1 MTDKIS
7 KPNCE
12 KKIAVLGS
20 TGSVGRQT
28 LDVSEKC
35 GAAITAISASSSV
48 KGLEEQIRKFH
59 PKLCA
64 VKSEK
69 AGRELRT
76 LVSDTDTDVIFGE
89 NAAAYA
95 AALPENDI
103 VFNSTSGIAG
113 LYPTL
118 AAIEAGH
125 DVALANKETLVA
137 AGEIVMDAAAA
148 NRVKILPVDSEHCA
162 VFQCI
167 NDSRNGK
174 NSIKNVILTAS
185 GGPFRGYTAEELAA
199 VTKDQALIHPTWKMG
214 PKITIDCATLMN
226 KGLEVIEAA
235 RLYSLDA
242 DKIKVVVHPESII
255 HSMVEYIDNA
265 VIAQLAV
272 PDMRLCI
279 SYALNYPERGEAVIK
294 PLDLTEIGTL
304 SFHKPDTS
312 VFPLLSLAY
321 SALRCGG
328 IIPCVLNAANE
339 RAVELFLEGKITA
352 VTDIFDAVITVVERS
367 VNVKAPGL
375 DDIKTADKETRA
387 LVDDYIKNNLK

>member
-1 MTDKIS
+1 MTDRNS
-7 KPNCE
+7 KQYIR

-20 TGSVGRQT
+20 TGSVGKQT
-28 LDVSEKC
+28 LDVAEKS
-35 GAAITAISASSSV
+35 GAVVTALSASSSI
-48 KGLEEQIRKFH
+48 KQLEEQIRKFH
-59 PKLCA
+59 PRVCA
-64 VKSEK
+64 VKSDR

-76 LVSDTDTDVIFGE
+76 LVSDTNTEVIFGE
-89 NAAAYA
+89 NAAEYA
-95 AALPENDI
+95 ASLPDTDI

-118 AAIEAGH
+118 AAINAGH

-137 AGEIVMDAAAA
+137 AGEIVMNAAAE
-148 NRVKILPVDSEHCA
+148 NGVRILPVDSEHCA

-185 GGPFRGYTAEELAA
+185 GGPFRGYTAEKLAA
-199 VTKDQALIHPTWKMG
+199 VTKEQALSHPTWKMG

-235 RLYSLDA
+235 RLYSLEA
-242 DKIKVVVHPESII
+242 DRIKVVVHPESII

-265 VIAQLAV
+265 VLAQLAV
-272 PDMRLCI
+272 PDMRMCI

-294 PLDLTEIGTL
+294 SLDLTEIGTL
-304 SFHKPDTS
+304 SFHKPDMDA
-312 VFPLLSLAY
+312 FPLLSLAY
-321 SALRCGG
+321 SALRRGG

-339 RAVELFLEGKITA
+339 RAVELFLAGKISSI
-352 VTDIFDAVITVVERS
+352 TDIFSAVIEAVEKS
-367 VNVKAPGL
+367 VNVKTPSI
-375 DDIKTADKETRA
+375 DDIKAADRESRI
-387 LVDDYIKNNLK
+387 LVDNFIAR

>member
-1 MTDKIS
+1 MTDRNS
-7 KPNCE
+7 KQYIR

-20 TGSVGRQT
+20 TGSVGKQT
-28 LDVSEKC
+28 LDVAEKS
-35 GAAITAISASSSV
+35 GAVVTALSASSSV
-48 KGLEEQIRKFH
+48 KQLEEQIRKFH
-59 PKLCA
+59 PRVCA
-64 VKSEK
+64 VKSER

-76 LVSDTDTDVIFGE
+76 LVSDTNTEVIFGE
-89 NAAAYA
+89 NAAEYA
-95 AALPENDI
+95 ASLPDTDI

-118 AAIEAGH
+118 AAINAGP

-137 AGEIVMDAAAA
+137 AGEIVMNAAAE
-148 NRVKILPVDSEHCA
+148 NGVRILPVDSEHCA

-185 GGPFRGYTAEELAA
+185 GGPFRGYSAEKLAA
-199 VTKDQALIHPTWKMG
+199 VTKEQALSHPTWKMG

-235 RLYSLDA
+235 RLYSLEA
-242 DKIKVVVHPESII
+242 DRIKVVVHPESII

-265 VIAQLAV
+265 VLAQLAV
-272 PDMRLCI
+272 PDMRMCI

-294 PLDLTEIGTL
+294 SLDLTEIGTL
-304 SFHKPDTS
+304 SFHKPDMDA
-312 VFPLLSLAY
+312 FPLLSLAY
-321 SALRCGG
+321 SALRRGG

-339 RAVELFLEGKITA
+339 RAVELFLAGKISLI
-352 VTDIFDAVITVVERS
+352 TDIFGAVIEAVEKS
-367 VNVKAPGL
+367 VNVKTPSI
-375 DDIKTADKETRA
+375 DDIKAADRESRI
-387 LVDDYIKNNLK
+387 LVDNFIAR

>member
-1 MTDKIS
+1 MTDRNS
-7 KPNCE
+7 KQYIR

-20 TGSVGRQT
+20 TGSVGKQT
-28 LDVSEKC
+28 LDVAEKS
-35 GAAITAISASSSV
+35 GAVVTALSASSSV
-48 KGLEEQIRKFH
+48 KQLEEQIRKFH
-59 PKLCA
+59 PRVCA
-64 VKSEK
+64 VKSER

-76 LVSDTDTDVIFGE
+76 LVSDTNTEVIFGE
-89 NAAAYA
+89 NAAEYA
-95 AALPENDI
+95 ASLPDTDI

-118 AAIEAGH
+118 AAINAGH

-137 AGEIVMDAAAA
+137 AGEIVMNAAAE
-148 NRVKILPVDSEHCA
+148 NGVRILPVDSEHCA

-185 GGPFRGYTAEELAA
+185 GGPFRGYSAEKLAA
-199 VTKDQALIHPTWKMG
+199 VTKEQALSHPTWKMG

-235 RLYSLDA
+235 RLYSLEA
-242 DKIKVVVHPESII
+242 DRIKVVVHPESII

-265 VIAQLAV
+265 VLAQLAV
-272 PDMRLCI
+272 PDMRMCI

-294 PLDLTEIGTL
+294 SLDLTEIGTL
-304 SFHKPDTS
+304 SFHKPDMDA
-312 VFPLLSLAY
+312 FPLLSLAY
-321 SALRCGG
+321 SALRRGG

-339 RAVELFLEGKITA
+339 RAVELFLAGKISLI
-352 VTDIFDAVITVVERS
+352 TDIFGAVIEAVEKS
-367 VNVKAPGL
+367 VNVKTPSI
-375 DDIKTADKETRA
+375 DDIKAADRESRI
-387 LVDDYIKNNLK
+387 LVDNFIAR

>member
-1 MTDKIS
+1 MTDRNS
-7 KPNCE
+7 KQYIR

-20 TGSVGRQT
+20 TGSVGKQT
-28 LDVSEKC
+28 LDVAEKS
-35 GAAITAISASSSV
+35 GAVVTALSASSSV
-48 KGLEEQIRKFH
+48 KQLEEQIRKFH
-59 PKLCA
+59 PRVCA
-64 VKSEK
+64 VKSER

-76 LVSDTDTDVIFGE
+76 LVSDTNTEVIFGE
-89 NAAAYA
+89 NAAEYA
-95 AALPENDI
+95 ASLPDTDI

-118 AAIEAGH
+118 AAINAGN

-137 AGEIVMDAAAA
+137 AGEIVMNAAAE
-148 NRVKILPVDSEHCA
+148 NGVRILPVDSEHCA

-185 GGPFRGYTAEELAA
+185 GGPFRGYTAEKLAA
-199 VTKDQALIHPTWKMG
+199 VTKEQALSHPTWKMG

-235 RLYSLDA
+235 RLYSLEA
-242 DKIKVVVHPESII
+242 DRIKVVVHPESII

-265 VIAQLAV
+265 VLAQLAV
-272 PDMRLCI
+272 PDMRMCI

-294 PLDLTEIGTL
+294 SLDLTEIGTL
-304 SFHKPDTS
+304 SFHKPDMD

-321 SALRCGG
+321 SALRRGG

-339 RAVELFLEGKITA
+339 RAVELFLAGKISSI
-352 VTDIFDAVITVVERS
+352 TDIFGAVIEACRKKCKCKDTEYR
-367 VNVKAPGL
+367 
-375 DDIKTADKETRA
+375 
-387 LVDDYIKNNLK
+387 

>member
-1 MTDKIS
+1 MTDRNS
-7 KPNCE
+7 KQYIR

-20 TGSVGRQT
+20 TGSVGKQT
-28 LDVSEKC
+28 LDVAEKS
-35 GAAITAISASSSV
+35 GAVVTALSASSSV
-48 KGLEEQIRKFH
+48 KQLEEQIRKFH
-59 PKLCA
+59 PRVCA
-64 VKSEK
+64 VKSER

-76 LVSDTDTDVIFGE
+76 LVSDTNTEVIFGE
-89 NAAAYA
+89 NAAEYA
-95 AALPENDI
+95 ASLPDTDI

-118 AAIEAGH
+118 AAINAGN

-137 AGEIVMDAAAA
+137 AGEIVMNAAAE
-148 NRVKILPVDSEHCA
+148 NGVRILPVDSEHCA

-185 GGPFRGYTAEELAA
+185 GGPFRGYTAEKLAA
-199 VTKDQALIHPTWKMG
+199 VTKEQALSHPTWKMG

-235 RLYSLDA
+235 RLYSLEA
-242 DKIKVVVHPESII
+242 DRIKVVVHPESII

-265 VIAQLAV
+265 VLAQLAV
-272 PDMRLCI
+272 PDMRMCI

-294 PLDLTEIGTL
+294 SLDLTEIGTL
-304 SFHKPDTS
+304 SFHKPDMDA
-312 VFPLLSLAY
+312 FPLLSLAY
-321 SALRCGG
+321 SALRRGG

-339 RAVELFLEGKITA
+339 RAVELFLAGKISSI
-352 VTDIFDAVITVVERS
+352 TDIFGAVIEAVEKS
-367 VNVKAPGL
+367 VNVKTPSI
-375 DDIKTADKETRA
+375 DDIKAADRESRI
-387 LVDDYIKNNLK
+387 LVDNFIAR

>member
-1 MTDKIS
+1 MTDRNS
-7 KPNCE
+7 KQYIR

-20 TGSVGRQT
+20 TGSVGKQA
-28 LDVSEKC
+28 LDVAEKS
-35 GAAITAISASSSV
+35 GAVVTALSASSSV
-48 KGLEEQIRKFH
+48 KQLEEQIRKFH
-59 PKLCA
+59 PRVCA
-64 VKSEK
+64 VKSER

-76 LVSDTDTDVIFGE
+76 LVSDTNTEVIFGE
-89 NAAAYA
+89 NAAEYA
-95 AALPENDI
+95 ASLPDTDI

-118 AAIEAGH
+118 AAINAGH

-137 AGEIVMDAAAA
+137 AGEIVMNAAAE
-148 NRVKILPVDSEHCA
+148 NGVRILPVDSEHCA

-185 GGPFRGYTAEELAA
+185 GGPFRGYTAEKLAA
-199 VTKDQALIHPTWKMG
+199 VTKEQALSHPTWKMG

-235 RLYSLDA
+235 RLYSLEA
-242 DKIKVVVHPESII
+242 DRIKVVVHPESII

-265 VIAQLAV
+265 VLAQLAV
-272 PDMRLCI
+272 PDMRMCI

-294 PLDLTEIGTL
+294 SLDLTEIGTL
-304 SFHKPDTS
+304 SFHKPDMDA
-312 VFPLLSLAY
+312 FPLLSLAY
-321 SALRCGG
+321 SALRRGG

-339 RAVELFLEGKITA
+339 RAVELFLAGKISSI
-352 VTDIFDAVITVVERS
+352 TDIFGAVIEAVEKS
-367 VNVKAPGL
+367 VNVKTPSI
-375 DDIKTADKETRA
+375 DDIKAADRESRI
-387 LVDDYIKNNLK
+387 LVDNFIAR

>member
-1 MTDKIS
+1 MTDRNS
-7 KPNCE
+7 KQYIR

-20 TGSVGRQT
+20 TGSVGKQT
-28 LDVSEKC
+28 LDVAEKS
-35 GAAITAISASSSV
+35 GAVVTALSASSSV
-48 KGLEEQIRKFH
+48 KQLEEQIRKFH
-59 PKLCA
+59 PRVCA
-64 VKSEK
+64 VKSER

-76 LVSDTDTDVIFGE
+76 LVSDTNTEVIFGE
-89 NAAAYA
+89 NAAEYA
-95 AALPENDI
+95 ASLPDTDI

-118 AAIEAGH
+118 AAINAGH

-137 AGEIVMDAAAA
+137 AGEIVMNAAAE
-148 NRVKILPVDSEHCA
+148 NGVRILPVDSEHCA

-185 GGPFRGYTAEELAA
+185 GGPFRGYTAEKLSA
-199 VTKDQALIHPTWKMG
+199 VTKEQALSHPTWKMG

-235 RLYSLDA
+235 RLYSLEA
-242 DKIKVVVHPESII
+242 VRIKVVVHPESII

-265 VIAQLAV
+265 VLAQLAV
-272 PDMRLCI
+272 PDMRMCI

-294 PLDLTEIGTL
+294 SLDLTEIGTL
-304 SFHKPDTS
+304 SFHKPDMD

-321 SALRCGG
+321 SALRRGG

-339 RAVELFLEGKITA
+339 RAVELFLAGKISSI
-352 VTDIFDAVITVVERS
+352 TDIFGAVIEAVEKS
-367 VNVKAPGL
+367 VNVKTPSI
-375 DDIKTADKETRA
+375 DDIKAADRESRI
-387 LVDDYIKNNLK
+387 LVDNFIAR

>member
-1 MTDKIS
+1 MTDRDS
-7 KPNCE
+7 KQHCE

-20 TGSVGRQT
+20 TGSVGKQT
-28 LDVSEKC
+28 LDVAEKS
-35 GAAITAISASSSV
+35 GAVVTALSASSSV
-48 KGLEEQIRKFH
+48 KLLEQQIRKFH
-59 PKLCA
+59 PRVCA

-76 LVSDTDTDVIFGE
+76 FVSDTDTDVIFGE
-89 NAAAYA
+89 DAAEYA
-95 AALPENDI
+95 ASLPETDI

-137 AGEIVMDAAAA
+137 AGEIVMNAAAD
-148 NRVKILPVDSEHCA
+148 NGVRILPVDSEHCA

-174 NSIKNVILTAS
+174 NSIKNIILTAS
-185 GGPFRGYTAEELAA
+185 GGPFRGYTFGKLSE
-199 VTKDQALIHPTWKMG
+199 VTKEQALSHPTWKMG
-214 PKITIDCATLMN
+214 PKITVDCATLMN

-235 RLYSLDA
+235 RLYSLGA

-265 VIAQLAV
+265 VLAQLAV
-272 PDMRLCI
+272 PDMRMCI

-294 PLDLTEIGTL
+294 PLDLTEIGAL
-304 SFHKPDTS
+304 SFHKPDTD

-321 SALRCGG
+321 SALRRGG

-339 RAVELFLEGKITA
+339 RAVELFLDGKLSAI
-352 VTDIFDAVITVVERS
+352 TDIFDAVIDVVEKS
-367 VNVKAPGL
+367 VNVKSPDI
-375 DDIKTADKETRA
+375 DDIKAADKEARI
-387 LVDDYIKNNLK
+387 LVDSFIAK

>member
-1 MTDKIS
+1 MTDRNS
-7 KPNCE
+7 KQYIR

-20 TGSVGRQT
+20 TGSVGKQT
-28 LDVSEKC
+28 LDVAEKS
-35 GAAITAISASSSV
+35 GAVVTALSASSSV
-48 KGLEEQIRKFH
+48 KQLEEQIRKFH
-59 PKLCA
+59 PRVCA
-64 VKSEK
+64 VKSER

-76 LVSDTDTDVIFGE
+76 LVSDTNTEVIFGE
-89 NAAAYA
+89 NAAEYA
-95 AALPENDI
+95 ASLPDTDI

-118 AAIEAGH
+118 AAINAGN

-137 AGEIVMDAAAA
+137 AGEIVMNAAAE
-148 NRVKILPVDSEHCA
+148 NGVRVLPVDSEHCA

-185 GGPFRGYTAEELAA
+185 GGPFRGYTAEKLAA
-199 VTKDQALIHPTWKMG
+199 VTKEQALSHPTWKMG

-235 RLYSLDA
+235 RLYSLEA
-242 DKIKVVVHPESII
+242 DRIKVVVHPESII

-265 VIAQLAV
+265 VLAQLAV
-272 PDMRLCI
+272 PDMRMCI

-294 PLDLTEIGTL
+294 SLDLTEIGTL
-304 SFHKPDTS
+304 SFHKPDMDA
-312 VFPLLSLAY
+312 FPLLSLAY
-321 SALRCGG
+321 SALRRGG

-339 RAVELFLEGKITA
+339 RAVELFLAGKISSI
-352 VTDIFDAVITVVERS
+352 TDIFGAVIEAVEKS
-367 VNVKAPGL
+367 VNVKTPSI
-375 DDIKTADKETRA
+375 DDIKAADRESRI
-387 LVDDYIKNNLK
+387 LVDNFIAR

>member
-1 MTDKIS
+1 MTDRNS
-7 KPNCE
+7 KQYIR
-12 KKIAVLGS
+12 KKMAVLGS
-20 TGSVGRQT
+20 TGSVGKQT
-28 LDVSEKC
+28 LDVAEKS
-35 GAAITAISASSSV
+35 GAVVMALSASSSV
-48 KGLEEQIRKFH
+48 KQLEEQIRKFH
-59 PKLCA
+59 PRVCA
-64 VKSEK
+64 VKSER

-76 LVSDTDTDVIFGE
+76 LVSDTDTEVIFGE
-89 NAAAYA
+89 NAAEYA
-95 AALPENDI
+95 ASLPDLDI

-118 AAIEAGH
+118 AAIDAGH

-137 AGEIVMDAAAA
+137 AGEIVMNAAAA
-148 NRVKILPVDSEHCA
+148 NGVRILPVDSEHCA

-185 GGPFRGYTAEELAA
+185 GGPFRGYTAEKLAS
-199 VTKDQALIHPTWKMG
+199 VTKEQALSHPTWKMG

-235 RLYSLDA
+235 RLYSLEA
-242 DKIKVVVHPESII
+242 DRIKVVVHPESII

-272 PDMRLCI
+272 PDMRMCI

-294 PLDLTEIGTL
+294 SLDLTEIGTL
-304 SFHKPDTS
+304 SFHKPDMDA
-312 VFPLLSLAY
+312 FPLLSLAY
-321 SALRCGG
+321 SALRRGG

-339 RAVELFLEGKITA
+339 RAVELFLAGKISSI
-352 VTDIFDAVITVVERS
+352 TDIFGAVIEVVEKS
-367 VNVKAPGL
+367 VNVKTPNI
-375 DDIKTADKETRA
+375 DDIKAADRESRI
-387 LVDDYIKNNLK
+387 LVDNFITR

>member
-1 MTDKIS
+1 MTDRNS
-7 KPNCE
+7 KQYIR

-20 TGSVGRQT
+20 TGSVGKQT
-28 LDVSEKC
+28 LDVAEKS
-35 GAAITAISASSSV
+35 GAVVTALSASSSV
-48 KGLEEQIRKFH
+48 KQLEEQIRKFH
-59 PKLCA
+59 PRVCA
-64 VKSEK
+64 VKSER

-76 LVSDTDTDVIFGE
+76 LVSDTNTEVIFGE
-89 NAAAYA
+89 NAAEYA
-95 AALPENDI
+95 ASLPDTDI

-118 AAIEAGH
+118 AAINAGH

-137 AGEIVMDAAAA
+137 AGEIVMNAAAE
-148 NRVKILPVDSEHCA
+148 NGVRILPVDSEHCA

-185 GGPFRGYTAEELAA
+185 GGPFRGYTAEKLSA
-199 VTKDQALIHPTWKMG
+199 VTKEQALSHPTWKMG

-235 RLYSLDA
+235 RLYSLEA
-242 DKIKVVVHPESII
+242 DRIKVVVHPESII

-265 VIAQLAV
+265 VLAQLAV
-272 PDMRLCI
+272 PDMRMCI

-294 PLDLTEIGTL
+294 SLDLTEIGTL
-304 SFHKPDTS
+304 SFHKPDMD

-321 SALRCGG
+321 SALRRGG

-339 RAVELFLEGKITA
+339 RAVELFLAGKISSI
-352 VTDIFDAVITVVERS
+352 TDIFGAVIEAVEKS
-367 VNVKAPGL
+367 VNVKTPSI
-375 DDIKTADKETRA
+375 DDIKAADRESRI
-387 LVDDYIKNNLK
+387 LVDNFIAR

>member
-1 MTDKIS
+1 MTDRNS
-7 KPNCE
+7 KQYIR

-20 TGSVGRQT
+20 TGSVGKQT
-28 LDVSEKC
+28 LDVAEKS
-35 GAAITAISASSSV
+35 GAVVTALSASSSV
-48 KGLEEQIRKFH
+48 KQLEEQIRKFH
-59 PKLCA
+59 PRVCA
-64 VKSEK
+64 VKSER

-76 LVSDTDTDVIFGE
+76 LVSDTNTEVIFGE
-89 NAAAYA
+89 NAAEYA
-95 AALPENDI
+95 ASLPDTDI

-118 AAIEAGH
+118 AAINAGN

-137 AGEIVMDAAAA
+137 AGEIVMNAAAE
-148 NRVKILPVDSEHCA
+148 NGVRILPVDSEHCA

-185 GGPFRGYTAEELAA
+185 GGPFRGYTAEKLAA
-199 VTKDQALIHPTWKMG
+199 VTKEQALSHPTWKMG

-235 RLYSLDA
+235 RLYSLEA
-242 DKIKVVVHPESII
+242 DRIKVVVHPESII

-265 VIAQLAV
+265 VLAQLAV
-272 PDMRLCI
+272 PDMRMCI

-294 PLDLTEIGTL
+294 SLDLTEIGTL
-304 SFHKPDTS
+304 SFHKPDMD

-321 SALRCGG
+321 SALRRGG

-339 RAVELFLEGKITA
+339 RAVELFLAGKISSI
-352 VTDIFDAVITVVERS
+352 TDIFGAVIEAVEKS
-367 VNVKAPGL
+367 VNVKTPSI
-375 DDIKTADKETRA
+375 DDIKAADRESRILIDNFIA
-387 LVDDYIKNNLK
+387 R

>member
-1 MTDKIS
+1 MTDRNS
-7 KPNCE
+7 KQYIR

-20 TGSVGRQT
+20 TGSVGKQT
-28 LDVSEKC
+28 LDVAEKS
-35 GAAITAISASSSV
+35 GAVVTALSASSSV
-48 KGLEEQIRKFH
+48 KQLEEQIRKFH
-59 PKLCA
+59 PRVCA
-64 VKSEK
+64 VKSER

-76 LVSDTDTDVIFGE
+76 LVSDTNTEVIFGE
-89 NAAAYA
+89 NAAEYA
-95 AALPENDI
+95 ASLPDTDI

-118 AAIEAGH
+118 AAINAGH

-137 AGEIVMDAAAA
+137 AGEIVMNAAAE
-148 NRVKILPVDSEHCA
+148 NGVRILPVDSEHCA

-185 GGPFRGYTAEELAA
+185 GGPFRGYTAEKLAA
-199 VTKDQALIHPTWKMG
+199 VTKEQALSHPTWKMG

-235 RLYSLDA
+235 RLYSLEA
-242 DKIKVVVHPESII
+242 DRIKVVVHPESII

-265 VIAQLAV
+265 VLAQLAV
-272 PDMRLCI
+272 PDMRMCI

-294 PLDLTEIGTL
+294 SLDLTEIGTL
-304 SFHKPDTS
+304 SFHKPDMDA
-312 VFPLLSLAY
+312 FPLLSLAY
-321 SALRCGG
+321 SALRRGG

-339 RAVELFLEGKITA
+339 RAVELFLAGKISSI
-352 VTDIFDAVITVVERS
+352 TDIFGAVIEAVEKS
-367 VNVKAPGL
+367 VNVKTPSI
-375 DDIKTADKETRA
+375 DDIKAADRESRI
-387 LVDDYIKNNLK
+387 LVDNFIAR

>member
-1 MTDKIS
+1 MTDRNS
-7 KPNCE
+7 KQYIR

-20 TGSVGRQT
+20 TGSVGKQT
-28 LDVSEKC
+28 LDVAEKS
-35 GAAITAISASSSV
+35 GAVVTALSASSSV
-48 KGLEEQIRKFH
+48 KQLEEQIRKFH
-59 PKLCA
+59 PRVCA
-64 VKSEK
+64 VKSDR

-76 LVSDTDTDVIFGE
+76 LVSDTNTEVIFGE
-89 NAAAYA
+89 NAAEYA
-95 AALPENDI
+95 ASLPDTDI

-118 AAIEAGH
+118 AAINAGH

-137 AGEIVMDAAAA
+137 AGEIVMNAAAE
-148 NRVKILPVDSEHCA
+148 NGVRILPVDSEHCA

-185 GGPFRGYTAEELAA
+185 GGPFRGYTAEKLAA
-199 VTKDQALIHPTWKMG
+199 VTKEQALSHPTWKMG

-235 RLYSLDA
+235 RLYSLEA
-242 DKIKVVVHPESII
+242 DRIKVVVHPESII

-265 VIAQLAV
+265 VLAQLAV
-272 PDMRLCI
+272 PDMRMCI

-294 PLDLTEIGTL
+294 SLDLTEIGTL
-304 SFHKPDTS
+304 SFHKPDMDA
-312 VFPLLSLAY
+312 FPLLSLAY
-321 SALRCGG
+321 SALRRGG

-339 RAVELFLEGKITA
+339 RAVELFLAGKISSI
-352 VTDIFDAVITVVERS
+352 TDIFSAVIEAVEKS
-367 VNVKAPGL
+367 VNVKTPSI
-375 DDIKTADKETRA
+375 DDIKAADRESRI
-387 LVDDYIKNNLK
+387 LVDNFIAR

>member
-1 MTDKIS
+1 MTDRNS
-7 KPNCE
+7 KQYIR

-20 TGSVGRQT
+20 TGSVGKQT
-28 LDVSEKC
+28 LDVAEKS
-35 GAAITAISASSSV
+35 GAVVTALSASSSV
-48 KGLEEQIRKFH
+48 KQLEEQIRKFH
-59 PKLCA
+59 PRVCA
-64 VKSEK
+64 VKSER

-76 LVSDTDTDVIFGE
+76 LVSDTNTEVIFGE
-89 NAAAYA
+89 NAAEYA
-95 AALPENDI
+95 ASLPDTDI

-118 AAIEAGH
+118 AAINAGN

-137 AGEIVMDAAAA
+137 AGEIVMNAAAE
-148 NRVKILPVDSEHCA
+148 NGVRILPVDSEHCA

-185 GGPFRGYTAEELAA
+185 GGPFRGYTAEKLAA
-199 VTKDQALIHPTWKMG
+199 VTKEQALSHPTWKMG

-235 RLYSLDA
+235 RLYSLEA
-242 DKIKVVVHPESII
+242 DRIKVVVHPESII

-265 VIAQLAV
+265 VLAQLAV
-272 PDMRLCI
+272 PDMRMCI

-294 PLDLTEIGTL
+294 SLDLTEIGTL
-304 SFHKPDTS
+304 SFHKPDMD

-321 SALRCGG
+321 SALRRGG

-339 RAVELFLEGKITA
+339 RAVELFLAGKISSI
-352 VTDIFDAVITVVERS
+352 TDIFGAVIEAVEKS
-367 VNVKAPGL
+367 VNVKTPSI
-375 DDIKTADKETRA
+375 DDIKAADRESRI
-387 LVDDYIKNNLK
+387 LVDNFIAR

>member
-1 MTDKIS
+1 MTDRNS
-7 KPNCE
+7 KQYIR

-20 TGSVGRQT
+20 TGSVGKQT
-28 LDVSEKC
+28 LDVAEKS
-35 GAAITAISASSSV
+35 GAVVTALSASSSV
-48 KGLEEQIRKFH
+48 KQLEEQIRKFH
-59 PKLCA
+59 PRVCA
-64 VKSEK
+64 VKSER

-76 LVSDTDTDVIFGE
+76 LVSDTNTEVIFGE
-89 NAAAYA
+89 NAAEYA
-95 AALPENDI
+95 ASLPDTDI

-118 AAIEAGH
+118 AAINAGN

-137 AGEIVMDAAAA
+137 AGEIVMNAAAE
-148 NRVKILPVDSEHCA
+148 NGVRILTVDSEHCA

-185 GGPFRGYTAEELAA
+185 GGPFRGYTAEKLAA
-199 VTKDQALIHPTWKMG
+199 VTKEQALSHPTWKMG

-235 RLYSLDA
+235 RLYSLEA
-242 DKIKVVVHPESII
+242 DRIKVVVHPESII

-265 VIAQLAV
+265 VLAQLAV
-272 PDMRLCI
+272 PDMRMCI

-294 PLDLTEIGTL
+294 SLDLTEIGTL
-304 SFHKPDTS
+304 SFHKPDMDA
-312 VFPLLSLAY
+312 FPLLSLAY
-321 SALRCGG
+321 SALRRGG

-339 RAVELFLEGKITA
+339 RAVELFLAGKISSI
-352 VTDIFDAVITVVERS
+352 TDIFGAVIEAVEKS
-367 VNVKAPGL
+367 VNVKTPSI
-375 DDIKTADKETRA
+375 DDIKAADRESRI
-387 LVDDYIKNNLK
+387 LVDNFIAR

>member
-28 LDVSEKC
+28 LDVAEKC
-35 GAAITAISASSSV
+35 GVAITALSASSSV
-48 KGLEEQIRKFH
+48 KELEKQIRKFH
-59 PKLCA
+59 PRLCA

-272 PDMRLCI
+272 PDMRMCI

-294 PLDLTEIGTL
+294 PLDLTEIGAL

-375 DDIKTADKETRA
+375 DDIKTADRETRA
-387 LVDDYIKNNLK
+387 LVDDYIKKI

>member
-1 MTDKIS
+1 MKWRGYLTMKQ
-7 KPNCE
+7 
-12 KKIAVLGS
+12 IAVLGS

-28 LDVSEKC
+28 LDVAEKC

-48 KGLEEQIRKFH
+48 KELEKQIRKFH

-272 PDMRLCI
+272 PDMRMCI

-304 SFHKPDTS
+304 SFHKPDMS

>member
-1 MTDKIS
+1 MTDRNS
-7 KPNCE
+7 KQYIR

-20 TGSVGRQT
+20 TGSVGKQT
-28 LDVSEKC
+28 LDVAEKS
-35 GAAITAISASSSV
+35 GAVVTALSASSSV
-48 KGLEEQIRKFH
+48 KQLEEQIRKFH
-59 PKLCA
+59 PRVCA
-64 VKSEK
+64 VKSER

-76 LVSDTDTDVIFGE
+76 LVSDTNTEVIFGE
-89 NAAAYA
+89 NAAEYA
-95 AALPENDI
+95 ASLPDTDI

-118 AAIEAGH
+118 AAINAGH

-137 AGEIVMDAAAA
+137 AGEIVMNAAAE
-148 NRVKILPVDSEHCA
+148 NGVRILPVDSEHCA

-185 GGPFRGYTAEELAA
+185 GGPFRGYSAEKLAA
-199 VTKDQALIHPTWKMG
+199 VTKEQALSHPTWKMG

-235 RLYSLDA
+235 RLYSLEA
-242 DKIKVVVHPESII
+242 DRIKVVVHPESII

-265 VIAQLAV
+265 VLAQLAV
-272 PDMRLCI
+272 PDMRMCI

-294 PLDLTEIGTL
+294 SLDLTEIGTL
-304 SFHKPDTS
+304 SFHKPDMDA
-312 VFPLLSLAY
+312 FPLLSLAY
-321 SALRCGG
+321 SALRRGG

-339 RAVELFLEGKITA
+339 RAVELFLAGKISLI
-352 VTDIFDAVITVVERS
+352 TDIFGAVIEAVEKS
-367 VNVKAPGL
+367 VNVKTPSI
-375 DDIKTADKETRA
+375 DDIKAADRESRI
-387 LVDDYIKNNLK
+387 LVDYFIAR

>member
-1 MTDKIS
+1 MTDRNS
-7 KPNCE
+7 KQYIR

-20 TGSVGRQT
+20 TGSVGKQT
-28 LDVSEKC
+28 LDVAEKS
-35 GAAITAISASSSV
+35 GAVVTALSASSSV
-48 KGLEEQIRKFH
+48 KQLEEQIRKFH
-59 PKLCA
+59 PRVCA
-64 VKSEK
+64 VKSER

-76 LVSDTDTDVIFGE
+76 LVSDTNTEVIFGE
-89 NAAAYA
+89 NAAEYA
-95 AALPENDI
+95 ASLPDTDI

-118 AAIEAGH
+118 AAINAGH

-137 AGEIVMDAAAA
+137 AGEIVMNAAAE
-148 NRVKILPVDSEHCA
+148 NGVRILPVDSEHCA

-185 GGPFRGYTAEELAA
+185 GGPFRGYSAEKLAA
-199 VTKDQALIHPTWKMG
+199 VTKEQALSHPTWKMG

-235 RLYSLDA
+235 RLYSLEA
-242 DKIKVVVHPESII
+242 DRIKVVVHPESII

-265 VIAQLAV
+265 VLAQLAV
-272 PDMRLCI
+272 PDMRMCI

-294 PLDLTEIGTL
+294 SLDLTEIGTL
-304 SFHKPDTS
+304 SFHKPDMDA
-312 VFPLLSLAY
+312 FPLLSLAY
-321 SALRCGG
+321 SALRRGG

-339 RAVELFLEGKITA
+339 RADELFLAGKISLI
-352 VTDIFDAVITVVERS
+352 TDIFGAVIEAVEKS
-367 VNVKAPGL
+367 VNVKTPSI
-375 DDIKTADKETRA
+375 DDIKAADRESRI
-387 LVDDYIKNNLK
+387 LVDNFIAR